1 MSTSTP
7 STKLVVEVDKL
18 AVDGNNYL
26 VWKHQLMLIL
36 KAQQLWAYVDP
47 SKKTAATLG
56 ILTGVQWDDLA
67 RIQIEM
73 TIDGELTHLVM
84 DKDSPREVWKTLT
97 ARFDGTGIQ
106 SAAFLMG
113 RVWRT
118 TMQDDKDLTLQINE
132 VCGNCQKLASLGYAL
147 DKKLITIALI
157 LSLPQSYD
165 CLQTILAAT
174 ASDKLQLDSTIATI
188 LAEES

>member
-26 VWKHQLMLIL
+26 VWKHQLTLIL

-47 SKKTAATLG
+47 SEKTAATLG
-56 ILTGVQWDDLA
+56 IPTGVQWDDLM

-84 DKDSPREVWKTLT
+84 DKDSPQEVWKTLT
-97 ARFDGTGIQ
+97 ACFDGTG
-106 SAAFLMG
+106 L
-113 RVWRT
+113 VW
-118 TMQDDKDLTLQINE
+118 
-132 VCGNCQKLASLGYAL
+132 AHL
-147 DKKLITIALI
+147 DET
-157 LSLPQSYD
+157 
-165 CLQTILAAT
+165 
-174 ASDKLQLDSTIATI
+174 
-188 LAEES
+188 